1 MNLLLDTHIWLW
13 ALREPHKLSSE
24 VHRALTDPSN
34 TRLLSP
40 VSIWEVTILLEKKRI
55 KLEEDF
61 AKWFVRTAD
70 DLELAEAPLS
80 WKCVHEMRYILPNHK
95 DPGDRFLAATA
106 IAYDLILVTGDP
118 KLLELPGLKTFA
130 NV

>member
-13 ALREPHKLSSE
+13 AFREPHKLSSD
-24 VHRALTDPSN
+24 VHRALGDPTN
-34 TRLLSP
+34 IRFLSP
-40 VSIWEVTILLEKKRI
+40 VSIWEVLILLEKRRI

-61 AKWFVRTAD
+61 ARWFARTAT
-70 DLELAEAPLS
+70 DLELAEAPLN
-80 WKCVHEMRYILPNHK
+80 WKAVHEMRYKLPNHR

-106 IAYDLILVTGDP
+106 IAHDLTLVTADAR
-118 KLLELPGLKTFA
+118 LFEVPGLKVFA